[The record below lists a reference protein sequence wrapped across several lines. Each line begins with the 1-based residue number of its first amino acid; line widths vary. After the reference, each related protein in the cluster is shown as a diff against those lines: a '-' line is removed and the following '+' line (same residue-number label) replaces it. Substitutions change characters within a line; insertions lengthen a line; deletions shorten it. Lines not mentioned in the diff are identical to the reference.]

1 MHSRIVLIGI
11 LLMGLLSLGA
21 CTKYQAMKGPYEG
34 DGINTAF
41 VDYMA
46 DRAEDRL
53 DLTESQTAQYR
64 TLIRNLLIE
73 GQELKPQNEALRQGL
88 AASLRKENPTRAE
101 FESFLEAKEELMRTV
116 MYSGIDDFMD
126 FHATLTPEQ
135 RNKLADLVLEMGK
148 DGWRGHGW

>member
-21 CTKYQAMKGPYEG
+21 CTKHQAMKGPYEG
-34 DGINTAF
+34 DNINTAF

-46 DRAEDRL
+46 GRAQDRL
-53 DLTESQTAQYR
+53 DLTEAQTTQYR
-64 TLIRNLLIE
+64 QLVRNLLVK
-73 GQELKPQNEALRQGL
+73 GQELKPQNEALRRDL

-101 FESFLEAKEELMRTV
+101 FERFLAAKEEIMRTV
-116 MYSGIDDFMD
+116 MYSGIDDFMA

-135 RNKLADLVLEMGK
+135 RNKLANLVQEMGK